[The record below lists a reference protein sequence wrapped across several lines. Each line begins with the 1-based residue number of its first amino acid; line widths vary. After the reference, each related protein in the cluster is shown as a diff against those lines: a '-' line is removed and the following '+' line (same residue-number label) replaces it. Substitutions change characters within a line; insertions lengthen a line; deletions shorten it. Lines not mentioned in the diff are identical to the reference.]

1 MTPIYSQTNPYH
13 QFGAMLEAAFQLPIG
28 PERDQALQA
37 LMYHAPQMGIA
48 PEYIQQ
54 QIGYYLTQATAL
66 DSNGPELDETD
77 DGVTMLHR
85 VVEIMGRFSV
95 PLIAVE
101 AIEGPRVWGLRFQ
114 PDDVAGMVRVSK
126 IEQHLDDL
134 AARIPGFVNPIIEY
148 KTPIEIQVQKAT
160 WYPCHLI
167 DYVQMEQRRADAPFD
182 LSLGVGLDGDVRRIE
197 VEHIQIAGCPG
208 SGKTALQN
216 ALIGDM
222 MLRYPPWLCQWVFI
236 DIEKVGLKSFNGM
249 PWFWR
254 GVDRSLPDRAIVDPG
269 LGYDALS
276 QLLIEHERRL
286 DQFDAADVDDIYRYN
301 RRHPQEPLPHLV
313 CLIDETWAFRHNAGR
328 ALFADEM
335 DAIDAIIKAGE
346 TAIDQKLIE
355 IAQRCRKTGI
365 HLIVATQRASQDVLN
380 PMLRASLSTKVA
392 LRAADEGSSAV
403 AFGYKCDWAI
413 RLGKKGDFWLVHEE
427 GVHRCQALYIDR
439 DEPVG
444 HNGETRL
451 DELIQGG
458 QWKYR
463 KWREE
468 EDARWRSRTI
478 TPIPRQ
484 RPVVINGG
492 RAEREDDERRLYER
506 YCELVQTG
514 KSEREI
520 LIELFGHRH
529 SNPETAAAGN
539 SRKSYLKRIGDW
551 RMRYGDVN
559 QDWA

>member
-1 MTPIYSQTNPYH
+1 MVSTYSKSNPYH
-13 QFGAMLEAAFQLPIG
+13 QFGAMLAATFQFPIG
-28 PERDQALQA
+28 PDRDNALQA

-48 PEYIQQ
+48 PEYVQQ
-54 QIGYYLTQATAL
+54 QIGYHLAKETPDYSIQQDSESENDGAMML
-66 DSNGPELDETD
+66 D
-77 DGVTMLHR
+77 R

-101 AIEGPRVWGLRFQ
+101 AVEGPRVWGLRFR

-160 WYPCHLI
+160 WYSCHLI
-167 DYVQMEQRRADAPFD
+167 DYVKMEERSADAPFN

-254 GVDRSLPDRAIVDPG
+254 GVDRSLPDRAIVDPA

-286 DQFDAADVDDIYRYN
+286 DQFDTANVDDIYRYN
-301 RRHPQEPLPHLV
+301 RRYPNDPLPHLV

-328 ALFADEM
+328 ALFADEIES
-335 DAIDAIIKAGE
+335 IDALIKAGE
-346 TAIDQKLIE
+346 NAIDQKLIE

-392 LRAADEGSSAV
+392 LKASDEGSSAV

-413 RLGKKGDFWLVHEE
+413 RLGKKGDFWLVHED

-458 QWKYR
+458 HWKYQ
-463 KWREE
+463 KWRED
-468 EDARWRSRTI
+468 EDARWRNR
-478 TPIPRQ
+478 PIEPVPRQ

-492 RAEREDDERRLYER
+492 RSEREDDERQLYDR
-506 YCELVQTG
+506 YCKLVQTG
-514 KSEREI
+514 KSEREV

-529 SNPETAAAGN
+529 NSPETAAAGN
-539 SRKSYLKRIGDW
+539 SRKSYLKKIEDW
-551 RMRYGDVN
+551 KSKYESTN
-559 QDWA
+559 QNWA